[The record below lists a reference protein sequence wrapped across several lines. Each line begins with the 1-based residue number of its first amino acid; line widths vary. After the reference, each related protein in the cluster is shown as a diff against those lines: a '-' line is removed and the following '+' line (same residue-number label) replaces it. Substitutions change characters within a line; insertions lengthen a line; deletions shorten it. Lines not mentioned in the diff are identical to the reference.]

1 LTPWLALSR
10 GSCIRPQAP
19 TCGCCGASR
28 GGKRRSAHRKA
39 APPLLTERE
48 RRALLDDLIRERGP
62 PEWEDPLLADRKPI
76 IQRIEYGQPLTAVE
90 RKQVSLAL
98 RRQWLSKLEANAYQR
113 QLVFKSIEVLRH
125 ILKLRERVTGV
136 RLNPA
141 DRDWIVRKFHNRS
154 TDTGVT
160 RFVSREKRKEKQK
173 R

>member
-1 LTPWLALSR
+1 VTR
-10 GSCIRPQAP
+10 
-19 TCGCCGASR
+19 
-28 GGKRRSAHRKA
+28 KRRSAHRRA
-39 APPLLTERE
+39 APPLLTARQK
-48 RRALLDDLIRERGP
+48 RALLDDLIRERGS
-62 PEWEDPLLADRKPI
+62 PEWEDPPLAERKSI

-113 QLVFKSIEVLRH
+113 QLEFASIEALRH

-154 TDTGVT
+154 TDIAVK
-160 RFVSREKRKEKQK
+160 RLVDREKLVERERRKEKQ
-173 R
+173 RR